1 MTKRIGYEVSING
14 RNDGTIE
21 AIYVRLSDRKVARSK
36 EIIEDQLVV
45 DYDRRGGV
53 VGFEI
58 LAPVSLRKLTR
69 LVEQPARRPFKRF
82 IQDSIPRDFVYS
94 R

>member
-1 MTKRIGYEVSING
+1 MTKRIGYVVSISG

-21 AIYVRLSDRKVARSK
+21 AVYVRLSDRKVARSK

-45 DYDRRGGV
+45 DYDRSGGV

-58 LAPVSLRKLTR
+58 LAPVPLSKLTG

-82 IQDSIPRDFVYS
+82 IQDSVPRGFVFS
-94 R
+94 